1 MIWGRIPSA
10 TLVGLLV
17 LHAPGQG
24 LAQDD
29 GSATRVT
36 TTAPS
41 QVSPFDPVLLERI
54 RQAITERMRTRLPE
68 PRDE

>member
-10 TLVGLLV
+10 MLAGVLI
-17 LHAPGQG
+17 LHAPGQA
-24 LAQDD
+24 LAQD

-41 QVSPFDPVLLERI
+41 PVSPFDPVLLERI
-54 RQAITERMRTRLPE
+54 RQAITERMRARLPE